1 MNKTEKV
8 ALREAVIVVM
18 MGAVINFPL
27 QTFLLWLTIDNWQ
40 WSIYSN
46 HTYFG
51 CIGKSFFNKNEISKR
66 KILKPSHSSFHV
78 FSHDLYMS
86 LSFSFSFY
94 VKSYPC
100 TTRHKLWN
108 NLKLRQIKR

>member
-40 WSIYSN
+40 LSN
-46 HTYFG
+46 PLT
-51 CIGKSFFNKNEISKR
+51 ISLFTQT
-66 KILKPSHSSFHV
+66 ILTLVALVRV
-78 FSHDLYMS
+78 FSIRMR
-86 LSFSFSFY
+86 FQRGKF
-94 VKSYPC
+94 
-100 TTRHKLWN
+100 
-108 NLKLRQIKR
+108 